1 MGDAAVVATVV
12 KTTVVTHA
20 SAVTA
25 VILIQ
30 RTKSAAVAIALVTAA
45 KMLMDAAVVATVVK
59 TTVVTHVT
67 AVIAAIPKLSY
78 SVVIAR
84 RLDAAIARRR
94 KLNAIA
100 VDAATLKLQA
110 KSAVVAS
117 AMMTANAVKK
127 PLDAV
132 VVANVAE

>member
-59 TTVVTHVT
+59 TTVVTHVS
-67 AVIAAIPKLSY
+67 AVIAAIPKPRNNVVEARIVVATPKLSY

-84 RLDAAIARRR
+84 RLDAAI
-94 KLNAIA
+94 
-100 VDAATLKLQA
+100 
-110 KSAVVAS
+110 
-117 AMMTANAVKK
+117 
-127 PLDAV
+127 
-132 VVANVAE
+132 